1 MAANRTS
8 QDLVERLIDGFLQ
21 YDYTE
26 VWQVD
31 ASGPAAA
38 LLDPSLPQIGTE
50 YAITGVSQPVYC
62 YQRQPRR
69 RSDTQAKAL
78 FDVICSFTN
87 AVTRYERTVDGLP
100 ANEPEQIVP
109 RVDIAFEEFAEQS
122 PTAQFVGIFPA
133 GTQLTEI
140 DPALSRQIPG
150 YLPTP
155 QFGTDVPIVNSA
167 NDPIQNVN
175 KRRHQKRLTFWS
187 WHRDWEPDWDEY
199 LDAVNDAEV
208 TITQSDKDGQRLRYT
223 FPKYT
228 LLIND
233 IVKEDHWRDGRLYFR
248 RGVVFANNPL
258 GWFTQLPDQ
267 GFNELWFVGQLKE
280 DGTQMTQTEMDDWFG
295 SFPTKRTAYEHS
307 PIIQFKPATDTGA
320 TTDPNA
326 EWYSV
331 PVADPQALN
340 GYGRLVKIATPDG
353 PAFEPKVMVY
363 MPYQVKNFAP
373 LGIS

>member
-38 LLDPSLPQIGTE
+38 LQDASLPQIGTE
-50 YAITGVSQPVYC
+50 YAISGVSQRVYC

-69 RSDTQAKAL
+69 RSDTQAKSL

-109 RVDIAFEEFAEQS
+109 RVDIAFEEYSEQS
-122 PTAQFVGIFPA
+122 GYAQFVGIFKTTDALLEPDA
-133 GTQLTEI
+133 I
-140 DPALSRQIPG
+140 DPALSRQPPP
-150 YLPTP
+150 YLPIP
-155 QFGTDVPIVNSA
+155 QFGVEVPIVNSA

-175 KRRHQKRLTFWS
+175 KRRHQKRITYWS
-187 WHRDWEPDWDEY
+187 WHRDWDAAWDDY
-199 LDAVNDAEV
+199 LDTVNNSEV

-223 FPKYT
+223 FQKYT

-248 RGVVFANNPL
+248 RGVVFAHNPQTWL
-258 GWFTQLPDQ
+258 LKLQDQ
-267 GFNELWFVGQLKE
+267 GFNEMLFAGQAGE
-280 DGTQMTQTEMDDWFG
+280 TNFGVFIPISASDMDGWFG
-295 SFPTKRTAYEHS
+295 DDRAEYEYS
-307 PIIQFKPATDTGA
+307 PIVQFKPRTDTGINVEYM
-320 TTDPNA
+320 P
-326 EWYSV
+326 V
-331 PVADPQALN
+331 PPADPQLLN
-340 GYGRLVKIATPDG
+340 GYGRLMKYPTPDG
-353 PAFEPKVMVY
+353 GPYESKLMVY
-363 MPYQVKNFAP
+363 MPYTVSDFST

>member
-8 QDLVERLIDGFLQ
+8 QDLVERLVDGFLQ

-38 LLDPSLPQIGTE
+38 LQDASLPTIGTQ
-50 YAITGVSQPVYC
+50 YAISGVSQPVYC

-109 RVDIAFEEFAEQS
+109 RVDIAFEEFTEQS
-122 PTAQFVGIFPA
+122 PTAQFIGVFPA
-133 GTQLTEI
+133 NAAASEL
-140 DPALSRQIPG
+140 DPLLSRQVSPF
-150 YLPTP
+150 LSPP
-155 QFGTDVPIVNSA
+155 QFGVEAPIVNSA

-175 KRRHQKRLTFWS
+175 KRRHQKRITYWS
-187 WHRDWEPDWDEY
+187 WHRDWDAAWDDY
-199 LDAVNDAEV
+199 LDTVNNAEV

-223 FPKYT
+223 FPKNT

-248 RGVVFANNPL
+248 RGVVFAHNPQT
-258 GWFTQLPDQ
+258 WFIQLPDE
-267 GFNELWFVGQLKE
+267 GFNEMIFEGQDKGGL
-280 DGTQMTQTEMDDWFG
+280 QTVTADDMDDWFG
-295 SFPTKRTAYEHS
+295 TDHGEYEHS
-307 PIIQFKPATDTGA
+307 PIVQFKTPTLTLINFDVL
-320 TTDPNA
+320 P
-326 EWYSV
+326 V
-331 PVADPQALN
+331 PPADPQALN
-340 GYGRLVKIATPDG
+340 GYGRLLKYQTPDG
-353 PAFEPKVMVY
+353 PSYEPKKLVY
-363 MPYQVKNFAP
+363 MPYTVTDFSP